1 MEKQLA
7 IGGKVI
13 AVSELRDVT
22 AETIR
27 KKLKKAGVQITITQA
42 HSLFKHINEH
52 EPTKA
57 KLAREAEKQ
66 NERKEK

>member
-7 IGGKVI
+7 ICGKVI
-13 AVSELRDVT
+13 AISELRGVT

-27 KKLKKAGVQITITQA
+27 ERIKKAGVQITIAQA
-42 HSLFKHINEH
+42 SSLFKRINEH

-57 KLAREAEKQ
+57 KLARESEKQ

>member
-1 MEKQLA
+1 MDKQLA
-7 IGGKVI
+7 ICGKVI
-13 AVSELRDVT
+13 AVSELRGVT
-22 AETIR
+22 AETIQ
-27 KKLKKAGVQITITQA
+27 KKLKKAGAQITIAQA
-42 HSLFKHINEH
+42 RSLFKRINEH